1 MTTTS
6 RPRYIRHVA
15 AALTLGVLVAG
26 IGATTATSAAAN
38 TMNVTSTHSTPDV
51 GTPGEVNGSAA
62 AIAPDG
68 TRINGTTAVPFG
80 GHRTREGATPNGP
93 RALSALSTQGALQVD
108 ILASGAR
115 LRAWVPNGTVLG
127 LAYPHQTAW
136 GGCQIPGSDGWV
148 WGWLSV
154 KTAAGWRSG
163 WMRHDLW
170 SVSELTHP
178 AGTAVAQGVN
188 DLPWC

>member
-1 MTTTS
+1 MALCH
-6 RPRYIRHVA
+6 RLKVGLVA
-15 AALTLGVLVAG
+15 AAAAAGVLAG
-26 IGATTATSAAAN
+26 AGLADAAPMHSPGAPHGG
-38 TMNVTSTHSTPDV
+38 HSTSRDV
-51 GTPGEVNGSAA
+51 GVPGEVDSSAA

-68 TRINGTTAVPFG
+68 TRINGVTAVPFG
-80 GHRTREGATPNGP
+80 GHRTREGATPDSV
-93 RALSALSTQGALQVD
+93 RSLSVQGALQVD
-108 ILASGAR
+108 ILARGAR

-127 LAYPHQTAW
+127 LAYPGQTAW

-178 AGTAVAQGVN
+178 GVAAGVN